1 MSVSRAPS
9 GTKSTGPSPSEM
21 SDYKYLLTLRDFRK
35 LAGSRVNG
43 KASEI
48 AARHPKGNQFI
59 MRPEAVRQF
68 LQGQGVDYK
77 FRVIAHANLKGGIGK
92 TTSAISLATRA
103 AQYGFRTCILDVDP
117 QASASLALDCLPG
130 DEDPIFYDVWDNPEV
145 TLEGA
150 LKHIQPNLSI
160 LPSSLENS
168 LLDTALIKPAVQK
181 SAVENIC
188 KQLCRL
194 KYDLVIVDCPPSLGA
209 ATISSI
215 CAANT
220 IVVPISNDAFSFKGL
235 ELTLAEVKAICEAFR
250 IRKPE
255 IKVLFSRYDKRE
267 RISGEAIR
275 VLKTKYSNYLLPGFI
290 RTSTKFSNALSRH
303 ETIFASGA
311 KSNPRE
317 DYDQFARSLLKIQ
330 LKGDA

>member
-1 MSVSRAPS
+1 MN
-9 GTKSTGPSPSEM
+9 
-21 SDYKYLLTLRDFRK
+21 DYKYLLTLKDFRR

-43 KASEI
+43 KPPEI
-48 AARHPKGNQFI
+48 AERHPKANQFI
-59 MRPEAVRQF
+59 IPPEAVRKF
-68 LQGQGVDYK
+68 LKSQGVAYG
-77 FRVIAHANLKGGIGK
+77 FRVIVHANLKGGIGK

-103 AQYGFRTCILDVDP
+103 AQYGFKTCILDLDP
-117 QASASLALDCLPG
+117 QASATLALDCLPG
-130 DEDPIFYDVWDNPEV
+130 DNDSIFYDVWQDPKE

-168 LLDTALIKPAVQK
+168 LLDTSLLKPSTQK

-188 KQLCRL
+188 KQLRSL
-194 KYDLVIVDCPPSLGA
+194 GYDLVIVDCPPSLGA

-215 CAANT
+215 CAAHT
-220 IVVPISNDAFSFKGL
+220 LVVPISNDAFSFKGL
-235 ELTLAEVKAICEAFR
+235 ELTLAEVQAICDAFR

-267 RISGEAIR
+267 RISGEAIK
-275 VLKTKYSNYLLPGFI
+275 VLKTKYRQYLLPVFI

-317 DYDQFARSLLKIQ
+317 DYDHFARSLLNIKI
-330 LKGDA
+330 KRDG

>member
-1 MSVSRAPS
+1 MTVSHAPS
-9 GTKSTGPSPSEM
+9 GTKPNASPPSEM
-21 SDYKYLLTLRDFRK
+21 SDYKYLLTLKDFRK
-35 LAGSRVNG
+35 LAGSRANG
-43 KASEI
+43 KAPEI

-59 MRPEAVRQF
+59 IRPEAVRQF

-103 AQYGFRTCILDVDP
+103 AQYGFKTCILDVDP

-130 DEDPIFYDVWDNPEV
+130 DEDPIFYDVWDNPEK

-168 LLDTALIKPAVQK
+168 LLDTALIRPAIQK

-188 KQLCRL
+188 KQLRRL
-194 KYDLVIVDCPPSLGA
+194 QYDLVIVDCPPSLGA

-255 IKVLFSRYDKRE
+255 VKVLFSRYDKRE
-267 RISGEAIR
+267 RISAEAIQL
-275 VLKTKYSNYLLPGFI
+275 LKTKYSKYLLPVFI

-303 ETIFASGA
+303 ETIFASGT

-317 DYDQFARSLLKIQ
+317 DYDQFTRSLLKIE
-330 LKGDA
+330 LKDDA

>member
-1 MSVSRAPS
+1 
-9 GTKSTGPSPSEM
+9 
-21 SDYKYLLTLRDFRK
+21 
-35 LAGSRVNG
+35 
-43 KASEI
+43 
-48 AARHPKGNQFI
+48 
-59 MRPEAVRQF
+59 MRPETVRQF

-77 FRVIAHANLKGGIGK
+77 FRVIVHANLKGGIGK
-92 TTSAISLATRA
+92 TTSAISLGTRA

-117 QASASLALDCLPG
+117 QASASLALNCLPG
-130 DEDPIFYDVWDNPEV
+130 DGDPVFYDVWDRPEE

-150 LKHIQPNLSI
+150 LRHIQPNLSI

-168 LLDTALIKPAVQK
+168 MLDTALIKPAVQK
-181 SAVENIC
+181 NAVGNIC
-188 KQLCRL
+188 KQLRRL

-235 ELTLAEVKAICEAFR
+235 ELTLGEVKAICEAFR

-255 IKVLFSRYDKRE
+255 IKVLYSRYDKRE
-267 RISGEAIR
+267 KISGEAIR
-275 VLKTKYSNYLLPGFI
+275 VLKTKYSDYLLPVFI

-317 DYDQFARSLLKIQ
+317 DYDQFTRSLLKIQ